1 MKKYPMAWSFSFS
14 FYKRDKDVRED
25 EELQAYVNEL
35 SIEGTG
41 PNGGS
46 GQVMKRHGVD
56 HNRKLLVCIH
66 YESLVLIIQPLN
78 LLPINVDKILEP
90 VYYKVIGSKSKC

>member
-46 GQVMKRHGVD
+46 GQVMKRHGMGQ
-56 HNRKLLVCIH
+56 NRKVLVCIH
-66 YESLVLIIQPLN
+66 YESLVLVIRWLN
-78 LLPINVDKILEP
+78 LLLINVDKILEP
-90 VYYKVIGSKSKC
+90 LYYKVIGSKSNC

>member
-46 GQVMKRHGVD
+46 GQVMKRHGMGQ
-56 HNRKLLVCIH
+56 NRKVLVCIP
-66 YESLVLIIQPLN
+66 YESLVLVIRCLN
-78 LLPINVDKILEP
+78 LLLINVDKILEP
-90 VYYKVIGSKSKC
+90 LYYKVIGSKSNC